1 MPDIFDEVQ
10 EDLRAE
16 AARRLARRYSG
27 AGVAALVLILAGT
40 GAFVWWQNR
49 EKAET
54 EATASRY
61 IAAAAAAD
69 RVMTG
74 KEGPGADASLRAVV
88 ASGPEGYR
96 TLARLRLAALAWQ
109 QGRRPEAIAAWQ
121 AVSDDG
127 SASRLLRD
135 LATLSRVQHQ
145 LDSGDPLILRQQA
158 EALTAPENPWR
169 PMAEQVIALIDL
181 RAGKPA
187 EALAIMKRLSVDA
200 LAPAGVRE
208 MAGDLMQTIDV
219 PAAPAPPPA
228 PPAASATQGPGTH

>member
-27 AGVAALVLILAGT
+27 VGVAALVLILAGT

-49 EKAET
+49 EKLAT
-54 EATASRY
+54 DATASRY

-69 RVMTG
+69 KVMAG
-74 KEGPGADASLRAVV
+74 KDGPGADAALSAVV
-88 ASGPEGYR
+88 RSGPEGYR
-96 TLARLRLAALAWQ
+96 TLAGLRLAALAWQ
-109 QGRRPEAIAAWQ
+109 QGRQPQAIAAWQ
-121 AVSDDG
+121 AVADDG
-127 SASRLLRD
+127 SAPRLLRD
-135 LATLSRVQHQ
+135 LATLSRLQHQ
-145 LDSGDPLILRQQA
+145 LDGGDPQLLRQQA
-158 EALTAPENPWR
+158 EALTAPDNPWR
-169 PMAEQVIALIDL
+169 PMAEQLVALIDL

-208 MAGDLMQTIDV
+208 MAGDLAQTIDV
-219 PAAPAPPPA
+219 PPPPA
-228 PPAASATQGPGTH
+228 ATAAPSPTKGPGTH